1 MRVGE
6 PMERMAIDLTGPHP
20 TSRAGHVYIMTVMDH
35 FSKWAE
41 AVPLRNKE
49 ATTVAKA
56 LLNQVL
62 SRVGL
67 PLQLLSDQGKEFEAK
82 VFSELCQ
89 GLGIDK
95 VRTSGYKPSTNGQIE
110 RFHRTL
116 NSMLGKVVE
125 ENQRDWD
132 ERLPA
137 VMAAY
142 RASVHEATGY
152 TPNFLMFMREH
163 RAPLDVAFGR
173 PEEEEGTS
181 DYHEYVEQQ
190 LERMRNCY
198 ELVREHTGQA
208 VRRMKTRYDL
218 RARPSKYE
226 VGQWVWVYSPRR
238 FLRRSPKWQKMYSG
252 PYLIVRKVGGV
263 NFVVQR
269 TKRSNP
275 LVVHMDK
282 LKRVRGETP
291 ESWLGETEVD
301 TTLPAVVERFVAEP
315 ALAEE
320 EAEEGQEVREEWED
334 QEEAQVGAEVESS
347 SGRGDVESAVE
358 QMESGVKVGQRQ
370 RRAPRRLF
378 DYVC

>member
-1 MRVGE
+1 MLLAHTGSTGGHLGARKTQAQVERRAFWYGWKGDVARFCERCPECARYHRGAPKRQGKLQPLRVGE

-35 FSKWAE
+35 FTKWAE

-82 VFSELCQ
+82 VFSELCH
-89 GLGIDK
+89 GLEIDK
-95 VRTSGYKPSTNGQIE
+95 IRTSGYKPSTNGQIE

-163 RAPLDVAFGR
+163 RAPLDVAFGQ
-173 PEEEEGTS
+173 PEEEE
-181 DYHEYVEQQ
+181 
-190 LERMRNCY
+190 
-198 ELVREHTGQA
+198 
-208 VRRMKTRYDL
+208 
-218 RARPSKYE
+218 
-226 VGQWVWVYSPRR
+226 VWT
-238 FLRRSPKWQKMYSG
+238 
-252 PYLIVRKVGGV
+252 I
-263 NFVVQR
+263 
-269 TKRSNP
+269 T
-275 LVVHMDK
+275 
-282 LKRVRGETP
+282 
-291 ESWLGETEVD
+291 
-301 TTLPAVVERFVAEP
+301 
-315 ALAEE
+315 
-320 EAEEGQEVREEWED
+320 
-334 QEEAQVGAEVESS
+334 SS
-347 SGRGDVESAVE
+347 SLNS
-358 QMESGVKVGQRQ
+358 SW
-370 RRAPRRLF
+370 RR
-378 DYVC
+378 